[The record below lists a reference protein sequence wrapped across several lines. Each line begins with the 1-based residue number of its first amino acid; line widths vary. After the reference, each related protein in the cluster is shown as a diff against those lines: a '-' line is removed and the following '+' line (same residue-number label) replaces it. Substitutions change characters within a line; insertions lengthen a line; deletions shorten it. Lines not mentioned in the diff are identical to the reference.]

1 METVI
6 LDFQKDVIEASKTT
20 PIVVDFWAEWCGPC
34 KMLTP
39 VLENLA
45 SEANDTW
52 KLLKV
57 DTEEHQELSVEY
69 GISGI
74 PAVKMFSG
82 GKIIAEFVG
91 ALPED
96 QVRSWLEKNIPTES
110 RKLFE
115 EAKKV
120 LADGDKSKAQN
131 LFEQVINAEP
141 NNFEARILLAELIF
155 EPDGEKAL
163 DLVKDVPEANPLYK
177 NAQAIQTL
185 SRLLNSFESIS
196 KQAQESDLLPAARG
210 TDHRR
215 RRSVEPP
222 GRTLDRARRRRR
234 RRRGP
239 GALRDPRNDRTGK
252 HREKQL
258 DGRHPT
264 VQRGRGSPVRV
275 SRGRALDRHHTLN
288 GVPRGVQSAA
298 RRSTVR
304 CD

>member
-1 METVI
+1 MENVT

-155 EPDGEKAL
+155 EPDPERAL
-163 DLVKDVPEANPLYK
+163 KLVKEVPEESLLYK
-177 NAQAIQTL
+177 NAEAIQTL

-196 KQAQESDLLPAARG
+196 KRAQESDASPEAWGLYLKGIQALQGHDYDAALKNWIAAVTIDKTIDDEGPRKACIALFSWLG
-210 TDHRR
+210 QEHELMKKYHRAFT
-215 RRSVEPP
+215 S
-222 GRTLDRARRRRR
+222 
-234 RRRGP
+234 
-239 GALRDPRNDRTGK
+239 ALF
-252 HREKQL
+252 
-258 DGRHPT
+258 
-264 VQRGRGSPVRV
+264 
-275 SRGRALDRHHTLN
+275 
-288 GVPRGVQSAA
+288 
-298 RRSTVR
+298 
-304 CD
+304 

>member
-196 KQAQESDLLPAARG
+196 KQAQESDASPEAWGDYLKGIQALQGHDYDAALKNWIEAIAIDKTIDDDGPRKACIALFSWLG
-210 TDHRR
+210 QEHELMKKYHR
-215 RRSVEPP
+215 SF
-222 GRTLDRARRRRR
+222 TS
-234 RRRGP
+234 
-239 GALRDPRNDRTGK
+239 ALF
-252 HREKQL
+252 
-258 DGRHPT
+258 
-264 VQRGRGSPVRV
+264 
-275 SRGRALDRHHTLN
+275 
-288 GVPRGVQSAA
+288 
-298 RRSTVR
+298 
-304 CD
+304 

>member
-1 METVI
+1 MENVT

-34 KMLTP
+34 KILGP
-39 VLENLA
+39 ILETLA
-45 SEANDTW
+45 GEANDTW
-52 KLLKV
+52 KLVKI

-91 ALPED
+91 ALPEG
-96 QVRSWLEKNIPTES
+96 QVRSWLEENIPTES

-120 LADGDKSKAQN
+120 LSDGDKSKAQN

-163 DLVKDVPEANPLYK
+163 DLVKDVPEENLLYK
-177 NAQAIQTL
+177 NAEAIQTL

-196 KQAQESDLLPAARG
+196 KQAQESETSPEAWGYYLKGIQALQGHDYDAALKNWIEAIAIDKTIDDEGPRKACIALFG
-210 TDHRR
+210 WLGQEHELMQKYHRAFT
-215 RRSVEPP
+215 S
-222 GRTLDRARRRRR
+222 
-234 RRRGP
+234 
-239 GALRDPRNDRTGK
+239 ALF
-252 HREKQL
+252 
-258 DGRHPT
+258 
-264 VQRGRGSPVRV
+264 
-275 SRGRALDRHHTLN
+275 
-288 GVPRGVQSAA
+288 
-298 RRSTVR
+298 
-304 CD
+304 

>member
-1 METVI
+1 MENVT

-155 EPDGEKAL
+155 EPDPERAL
-163 DLVKDVPEANPLYK
+163 ELVKEVPEENLLYK
-177 NAQAIQTL
+177 NAEAIQTL

-196 KQAQESDLLPAARG
+196 KQAQESDASPEAWGHYLKGIQALQG
-210 TDHRR
+210 HDY
-215 RRSVEPP
+215 
-222 GRTLDRARRRRR
+222 D
-234 RRRGP
+234 
-239 GALRDPRNDRTGK
+239 GALKSWIEAIAIDKTIDDDGPRKACIALFSWLGQEHELMK
-252 HREKQL
+252 KYHRSF
-258 DGRHPT
+258 T
-264 VQRGRGSPVRV
+264 S
-275 SRGRALDRHHTLN
+275 ALF
-288 GVPRGVQSAA
+288 
-298 RRSTVR
+298 
-304 CD
+304 

>member
-1 METVI
+1 MENVT

-163 DLVKDVPEANPLYK
+163 DLVKDVPEENPLYK
-177 NAQAIQTL
+177 NAEVIQTL

-196 KQAQESDLLPAARG
+196 KQAQESDASPEAWGDYLKGIQALQGHDYDAALKNWIEAIAIDKTIDDDGPRKACIALFSWLG
-210 TDHRR
+210 QEHELMKKYHRAFT
-215 RRSVEPP
+215 S
-222 GRTLDRARRRRR
+222 
-234 RRRGP
+234 
-239 GALRDPRNDRTGK
+239 ALF
-252 HREKQL
+252 
-258 DGRHPT
+258 
-264 VQRGRGSPVRV
+264 
-275 SRGRALDRHHTLN
+275 
-288 GVPRGVQSAA
+288 
-298 RRSTVR
+298 
-304 CD
+304 